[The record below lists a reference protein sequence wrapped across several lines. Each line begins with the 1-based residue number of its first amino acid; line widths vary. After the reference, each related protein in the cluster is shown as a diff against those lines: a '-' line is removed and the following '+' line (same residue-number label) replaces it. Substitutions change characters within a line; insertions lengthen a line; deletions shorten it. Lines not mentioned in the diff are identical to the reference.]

1 MGKRPWLNHY
11 DNEVPTSL
19 RYPRILIND
28 ILQIPANALPNK
40 KAIIYEGTSITFWE
54 LRNLVLKLANSL
66 KDLGV
71 TKGERVGLHLPTCPQ
86 YVIAFHAVLSLG
98 AIVVNLNPIYPSDEL
113 AIIAEQSTI
122 TTLITIDKALS
133 NIRSLCKKFH
143 IPRIIVTDSDDFI
156 SQERNVQTVALE
168 KGWHSFSNLLFGGGA
183 GTGRVRVDIKPEDPA
198 VIQFTG
204 GTTGIPKGAVLTHA
218 NFMAAMAQT
227 TAWNMPRVRLTPIER
242 LSTLIVLPL
251 YHVYGNVVS
260 NWSIYNCAT
269 QILVPQFQ
277 IDKLMDLI
285 GSIGEITYF
294 PAVPTMISAVINHPK
309 AKEMEIGKMIGFM
322 NSGAA
327 PCPTELIEQVR
338 DAGIFL
344 TEGWGMSETTAI
356 GISNPIM
363 GVKKVGGI
371 GLPIPDT
378 DIKLVDLETGQTE
391 VPQGKP
397 GEIMIKGPQ
406 VMKEYWNNPGE
417 TANQLKD
424 GWLSTGDIAVMDE
437 EGYFFIVD
445 RKKDMIISGG
455 FNVYP
460 REIDEVLHQHP
471 KVEMA
476 VSIGIPDAYRGESV
490 KAFIVLKNGE
500 EATQEEIIAF
510 CKEKM
515 APYKV
520 PKFVEFR
527 KSLPQSAVGKILRK
541 TLRDEELNIV
551 TSADQK
557 QKK

>member
-1 MGKRPWLNHY
+1 MEKKPWLNRY
-11 DNEVPTSL
+11 DNGVPASL
-19 RYPRILIND
+19 RYPRMIIPD
-28 ILQIPANALPNK
+28 VLQVPANALPDK

-54 LRNLVLKLANSL
+54 LRKLVLKMANSL

-71 TKGERVGLHLPTCPQ
+71 TQGERVGLHLPTCPQ

-98 AIVVNLNPIYPSDEL
+98 AIVVNLNPIYPADEL

-122 TTLITIDKALS
+122 TTLITIDKALP
-133 NIRSLCKKFH
+133 NVRSLCAKFH
-143 IPRIIVTDSDDFI
+143 IPRVIVSDSSDFTPAG
-156 SQERNVQTVALE
+156 RNASKAALD
-168 KGWHSFSNLLFGGGA
+168 KGWHQFMNLLPEGNA
-183 GTGRVRVDIKPEDPA
+183 GMARIRVDIKPEDPA

-218 NFMAAMAQT
+218 NAMAAMAQT
-227 TAWNMPRVRLTPIER
+227 TVWSMPRVRLTPIEK

-269 QILVPQFQ
+269 QVLVRQFE

-285 GSIGEITYF
+285 ESIGEITYF

-327 PCPTELIEQVR
+327 PCPAELIEQVR

-371 GLPIPDT
+371 GIPIPDT
-378 DIKLVDLETGQTE
+378 EIKLVDLETGETE
-391 VPQGKP
+391 VPQGQP
-397 GEIMIKGPQ
+397 GEILIKGPQ
-406 VMKEYWNNPGE
+406 VMKEYWQRPEE
-417 TANQLKD
+417 TADQLKD
-424 GWLSTGDIAVMDE
+424 GWLSTGDVAVMDE

-476 VSIGIPDAYRGESV
+476 VSVGIPDAYRGESV
-490 KAFIVLKNGE
+490 KACIILKEGE
-500 EATQEEIIAF
+500 TSTPEEIIAF

-520 PKFVEFR
+520 PRFVEFR

-541 TLRDEELNIV
+541 TLRDEEVAKN
-551 TSADQK
+551 
-557 QKK
+557 KKS

>member
-1 MGKRPWLNHY
+1 MEKKPWLKHY

-19 RYPRILIND
+19 RYPRITVPD
-28 ILQIPANALPNK
+28 VLQIPANALPNK

-54 LRNLVLKLANSL
+54 LRKLVLRMANAL

-71 TKGERVGLHLPTCPQ
+71 AKGERVGVHLPTCPQ
-86 YVIAFHAVLSLG
+86 YIIAFHAVLSIG
-98 AIVVNLNPIYPSDEL
+98 AIVVNLNPIYPPDEL
-113 AIIAEQSTI
+113 ATIAEQSTI
-122 TTLITIDKALS
+122 TTLITIDKSLP
-133 NIRSLCKKFH
+133 NVRNLCKKFH
-143 IPRIIVTDSDDFI
+143 IPRVIVADSSDFT
-156 SQERNVQTVALE
+156 SQGQNAQTTPLE
-168 KGWHSFSNLLFGGGA
+168 DGWHRFSDLLFKSGA
-183 GTGRVRVDIKPEDPA
+183 GTERVKVEIKPEDPA

-218 NFMAAMAQT
+218 NFTAAMVQA
-227 TAWNMPRVRLTPIER
+227 TAWDMPRVRLTPIEK
-242 LSTLIVLPL
+242 LSTLLVLPL

-260 NWSIYNCAT
+260 NWSIYNCVT
-269 QILVPQFQ
+269 QILVPQFE

-285 GSIGEITYF
+285 GSVGEITYF
-294 PAVPTMISAVINHPK
+294 PAVPTMINAVINHPK

-344 TEGWGMSETTAI
+344 TEGWGMSETTALGI
-356 GISNPIM
+356 GNPLM

-371 GLPIPDT
+371 GIPLPDT

-391 VPQGKP
+391 VPQGEP
-397 GEIMIKGPQ
+397 GEILIKGPQ
-406 VMKEYWNNPGE
+406 VMKEYWNRPEE
-417 TANQLKD
+417 TANQLQD
-424 GWLSTGDIAVMDE
+424 GWLSTGDVAVMDE

-471 KVEMA
+471 KVDTA
-476 VSIGIPDAYRGESV
+476 VSVGIPDSYRGESV
-490 KAFIVLKNGE
+490 KAFIILKEGE
-500 EATQEEIIAF
+500 TSTQEEIIAF

-520 PKFVEFR
+520 PRFVEFR
-527 KSLPQSAVGKILRK
+527 TSLPQSAVGKILRK
-541 TLRDEELNIV
+541 TLRDEEL
-551 TSADQK
+551 A
-557 QKK
+557 KKNAS